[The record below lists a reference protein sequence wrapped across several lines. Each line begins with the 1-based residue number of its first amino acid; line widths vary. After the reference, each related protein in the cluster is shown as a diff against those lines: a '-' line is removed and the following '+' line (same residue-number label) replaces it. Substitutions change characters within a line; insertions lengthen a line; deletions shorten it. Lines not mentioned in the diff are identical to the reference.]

1 MAAMSRECK
10 PRIHMNGR
18 VKIFAVQYCRQ
29 MYIHMHCRPAC
40 IVGST
45 HLLPRG
51 WEGGSLAIHARCKM
65 IKIVRYILLR
75 KYFCF
80 VVGTYNRT

>member
-1 MAAMSRECK
+1 MAAISRGCK

-29 MYIHMHCRPAC
+29 VYIHMHCRPAC

-45 HLLPRG
+45 QLSPRG
-51 WEGGSLAIHARCKM
+51 WEGGSLAILARCKM
-65 IKIVRYILLR
+65 IKTVRYILLR
-75 KYFCF
+75 KYIFF
-80 VVGTYNRT
+80 YFRYLQ